1 MKQDEEYHFYPN
13 IYLSRLFLTEI
24 IQMCLKIVWNW
35 TASQD
40 LLWLYLLIYFCK
52 EGANG
57 GWKFKTSKLEMTIW
71 VQIFYSVAK
80 FL

>member
-1 MKQDEEYHFYPN
+1 MKQDEEYHFYPD
-13 IYLSRLFLTEI
+13 IYLSRLSLTKL

-35 TASQD
+35 TASQG
-40 LLWLYLLIYFCK
+40 LIWLYLFIFVRKMPMEDENLK
-52 EGANG
+52 HQ
-57 GWKFKTSKLEMTIW
+57 MTIW